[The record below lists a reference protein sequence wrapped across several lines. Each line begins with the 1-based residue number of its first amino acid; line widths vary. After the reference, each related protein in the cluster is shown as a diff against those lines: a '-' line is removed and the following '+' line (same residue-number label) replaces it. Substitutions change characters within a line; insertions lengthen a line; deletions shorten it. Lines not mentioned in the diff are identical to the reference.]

1 MENNVYQHFRK
12 DEHPFIDLVENWLAK
27 VEREYAPFLTGFL
40 DPRQYYILETIVRNQ
55 GLGLN
60 VETFGGCEQAERIRA
75 LIFPDYY
82 EPSHEDYEITTY
94 NIIYPKK
101 FTELKHSQI
110 LGTLMSLGV
119 KRDLFGD
126 IITDG
131 QDWQIHLDNNMS
143 EFVKEQFDKIGKVS
157 VRLEQT
163 SSNIFNPTNDWV
175 VEQITASSQR
185 LDTVISEVFSIS
197 RQRSKALI
205 ESGKVKINWMI
216 SERPDSFVEE
226 CDRLSVRG
234 FGRIRIDALEG
245 RTKKDKIRMR
255 VSTINNKR

>member
-1 MENNVYQHFRK
+1 M
-12 DEHPFIDLVENWLAK
+12 VENWVAR

-40 DPRQYYILETIVRNQ
+40 DPRQRYILETMVRNQ
-55 GLGLN
+55 SAGLKF
-60 VETFGGCEQAERIRA
+60 EFFGGYEQAERTRA
-75 LIFPDYY
+75 LIYPDYY
-82 EPSHEDYEITTY
+82 EPNTDDFEINTY

-110 LGTLMSLGV
+110 LGTLMSLGI
-119 KRDLFGD
+119 KRELFGD
-126 IITDG
+126 ITTDG
-131 QDWQIHLDNNMS
+131 HDWQIHLDRNMS
-143 EFVKEQFDKIGKVS
+143 DFVSGQFDKIGKVT
-157 VRLEQT
+157 VRLEITT
-163 SSNIFNPTNDWV
+163 SNVFEPMDDWV

-185 LDTVISEVFSIS
+185 LDTVISEVFRIS

-205 ESGKVKINWMI
+205 EAGKVKINWMV

-245 RTKKDKIRMR
+245 RTKKDKVRIK